1 MCLFCRWQYCW
12 NGTVSWKT
20 DFEHEGFH
28 FNNGTSLC
36 STMWVCLLDWY
47 VYWLSL
53 SCHAPVSCYDHTFSL
68 LHLHTNLIL
77 LIFIMMTFQLIF
89 QADTSMA
96 CLLCWTPHSFTASC
110 TPQHTHTYPTPNPL
124 PVLKPAIWHKM
135 DVVDRQT
142 PWDTVGVAY
151 EASVT
156 GKAIYISLLRV
167 FTDSDTI
174 SCSVWRAFDCEP
186 GTEM

>member
-1 MCLFCRWQYCW
+1 MELSAGRQTLNMKAFILTMALVYVQQCEFAYL
-12 NGTVSWKT
+12 T
-20 DFEHEGFH
+20 DMFIG
-28 FNNGTSLC
+28 SLC
-36 STMWVCLLDWY
+36 LAMPPFHVMITHFLFVTPSYEFDFI
-47 VYWLSL
+47 
-53 SCHAPVSCYDHTFSL
+53 D
-68 LHLHTNLIL
+68 
-77 LIFIMMTFQLIF
+77 FIMMTFQLIF

-96 CLLCWTPHSFTASC
+96 CLLCWTAHSFTASC
-110 TPQHTHTYPTPNPL
+110 THQHTHTYPTPNPL

-142 PWDTVGVAY
+142 PWDTAGVAY

-174 SCSVWRAFDCEP
+174 SCSVWQAFDCEP

>member
-1 MCLFCRWQYCW
+1 M
-12 NGTVSWKT
+12 
-20 DFEHEGFH
+20 
-28 FNNGTSLC
+28 FNNVSLL
-36 STMWVCLLDWY
+36 TWLICLLA
-47 VYWLSL
+47 LSVL
-53 SCHAPVSCYDHTFSL
+53 PCPRFMLRSHIFFL
-68 LHLHTNLIL
+68 LHLHTSLIL

-96 CLLCWTPHSFTASC
+96 CLLCWTAHSFTASC
-110 TPQHTHTYPTPNPL
+110 THQHTHTYPTPNPL

-142 PWDTVGVAY
+142 PWDTAGVAY

-174 SCSVWRAFDCEP
+174 SCSVWQAFDCEP